1 MKQIG
6 DVIAAKRKEIGLSQA
21 DLASRLLNYDI
32 HIKNAAVSSWE
43 KNVNTPTAYQLLA
56 LCEILGIRDIYSE
69 FIECVDNGILSGLNE
84 AGKQRVIE
92 YIKLLKQSPEFIE
105 KDDKPQKNVQFYRK
119 MPVALLPASAGLGEL
134 VGDEM
139 FEEVEVNEG
148 VPDVADF
155 GVRLS
160 GNSMEPTFHDGQIV
174 WIEKKDVVQPGEI
187 GLFFLDGMT
196 YCKRLIKDG
205 KKTYL
210 ASENKEYEPIQIH
223 SNSDIKVY
231 GVVVSEYKGRIK
243 K

>member
-43 KNVNTPTAYQLLA
+43 KNINTPTAYQLLA

-69 FIECVDNGILSGLNE
+69 FIECDEKGILSGLNE

-92 YIKLLKQSPEFIE
+92 YIKLLKQSPEFVE
-105 KDDKPQKNVQFYRK
+105 QKDESHNIVQFSRK

-139 FEEVEVNEG
+139 FEEIEVSDV
-148 VPDVADF
+148 VPDAADF

-160 GNSMEPTFHDGQIV
+160 GNSMEPTFCDGEIV
-174 WIEKKDVVQPGEI
+174 WIKKVDVVQAGEI

-223 SNSDIKVY
+223 NNSDIKVY

-243 K
+243 R